1 MDVKTVY
8 GTIKLKK
15 ELLNSIKNNEFVIYL
30 QPKFDTKTE
39 ELVGAEALIRKQVNG
54 RIIMPD
60 NFITK
65 YEETG
70 IITIL
75 DMYVLEKICKLQSK
89 WKELKFPLIPISIN
103 ESKDLFK
110 NPNHLKVLTDIISK
124 YNANTNL
131 IELEMTERT
140 VVEDISLAKNAAQN
154 VRKLGFIVSMDD
166 FGTGYSAF
174 NILKDIEID
183 ILKIDKAFFDDLE
196 NNKRAQIIIETIVK
210 MCKRLNIKT
219 VAEGIETKGQVKFLK
234 EIGCDVVQGYYFSKP
249 IPIIEF
255 EENYLINFKGDS

>member
-1 MDVKTVY
+1 M
-8 GTIKLKK
+8 KK
-15 ELLNSIKNNEFVIYL
+15 ELLNSIKNNEFVIHL

-39 ELVGAEALIRKQVNG
+39 KLVGAEALIRKKVNE

-60 NFITK
+60 NFIPK

-75 DMYVLEKICKLQSK
+75 DMYVLEEVCKLQNK
-89 WKELKFPLIPISIN
+89 WKELQFPLIPISIN
-103 ESKDLFK
+103 ESRH
-110 NPNHLKVLTDIISK
+110 HLKNSNHIKELTDIITK

-140 VVEDISLAKNAAQN
+140 VVEDILLAKNAAEN

-183 ILKIDKAFFDDLE
+183 ILKIDKTFFDNLE

-219 VAEGIETKGQVKFLK
+219 VAEGIETSGQMNFLK
-234 EIGCDVVQGYYFSKP
+234 EIGCDIVQGYYFSKP
-249 IPIIEF
+249 ISIEEF
-255 EENYLINFKGDS
+255 EEKYFK